1 MSARGSTSPRRRLS
15 SIGPA
20 AYPSAASRIAPAP
33 SSSSPLPAMSR
44 PTSATTPANPISSP
58 NRRAPVARSAWS
70 NRSASRAT
78 ISGTEAIRIAANE
91 DETCCSPAAISGNGI
106 TISASA

>member
-1 MSARGSTSPRRRLS
+1 
-15 SIGPA
+15 
-20 AYPSAASRIAPAP
+20 
-33 SSSSPLPAMSR
+33 MSR

-70 NRSASRAT
+70 KRSASRAT

-106 TISASA
+106 TISTSA